1 MDEAFRLCVSP
12 KLYSS
17 RVHFILSQAPKFC
30 ANGAQG
36 RSNEVCHAYKIYG
49 GPKALSLVSP
59 HVHAYTQAVAT
70 GLLPRIVVK
79 SSVLIGW

>member
-79 SSVLIGW
+79 SWVLIGW